1 MTSSQP
7 TRILVV
13 ANRTASTPKLLEEI
27 TRRGLTGPC
36 ELFLLIPALHQHKYP
51 DWTPESA
58 LSLVERAAPHARV
71 ELLAAEP
78 DAIATIERTI
88 EDRKVDE
95 IIISTAPTHL
105 EQWLGRDLP
114 QRVKRLGLPVTV
126 IPLEVDR
133 SDAEHFRELLE
144 KSGAGAGGGPGYGG
158 SGFTGF

>member
-13 ANRTASTPKLLEEI
+13 ANRTASTPKLVEEI
-27 TRRGLTGPC
+27 TRRDLTGPC
-36 ELFLLIPALHQHKYP
+36 GLFLLIPALHQHKYP

-58 LSLVERAAPHARV
+58 LSLVERAAPRARV

-78 DAIATIERTI
+78 DAITTIERTI
-88 EDRKVDE
+88 KDRKVDE

-105 EQWLGRDLP
+105 AEWLGQGLP
-114 QRVKRLGLPVTV
+114 HRVKRLGVPVTV
-126 IPLEVDR
+126 IPLEIDR
-133 SDAEHFRELLE
+133 SDAERFRELLE
-144 KSGAGAGGGPGYGG
+144 KSGAAAGGGPGYGG